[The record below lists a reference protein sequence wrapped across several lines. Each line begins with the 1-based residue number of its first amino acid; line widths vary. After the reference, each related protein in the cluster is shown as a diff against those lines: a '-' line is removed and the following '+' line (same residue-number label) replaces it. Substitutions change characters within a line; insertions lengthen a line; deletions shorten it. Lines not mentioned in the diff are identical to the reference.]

1 MLAITE
7 GTDSL
12 PYASAN
18 AKEGQYPRPCEKKG
32 HKGYIPFSKIY
43 HTISLATTTSRPVS
57 QSSAAHPPPPPY
69 PSGISSRYGGG
80 VSSSIAL
87 THRLQ
92 LIPALDSG
100 LWTLVSCLPCYA
112 ERDTQNLPNPAR
124 APQTFNAPH
133 QRTSSYCHLAIGW
146 VGQYARVVR
155 IRRVLLSGNECEGS
169 TSRLY
174 HYHLGIISS
183 PHNPSQFPP
192 DFPSPPHP
200 PSLFPFSLPRL
211 NAKPRCTTT
220 PYDSQIG

>member
-18 AKEGQYPRPCEKKG
+18 AKEGQYPRPCEKRDTRDI
-32 HKGYIPFSKIY
+32 YRFPRYTIPYPWPQQQADRYRNPRQHI
-43 HTISLATTTSRPVS
+43 HHHHPILLAYRLGTAVVS
-57 QSSAAHPPPPPY
+57 HPPS
-69 PSGISSRYGGG
+69 PSPTA
-80 VSSSIAL
+80 SSSSQPWIL
-87 THRLQ
+87 GF
-92 LIPALDSG
+92 G
-100 LWTLVSCLPCYA
+100 LWFPVCPA
-112 ERDTQNLPNPAR
+112 MQNATQNLPNPAR